1 MGKLP
6 RYQRI
11 GVRDRQVQGTDYAGF
26 RGQARTAQTV
36 SAAFDQMGSFLNK
49 QAQQEA
55 KDAGLERVRSEGAQ
69 PLLEQLQEQGGPRG
83 IEERTAYEAANRV
96 AVAEIRTEAEFEIS
110 RILSEG
116 QEKKQSYS
124 AIQAQLKDVT
134 DGFPAALSDIDPVSA
149 GLLRTQLQDVSGKA
163 ELRYS
168 NWWTGEVAKQT
179 AKRQNKAAA
188 NKGDTI
194 VANAIVPGTTTEDID
209 KDIAEKAQSLAEL
222 GVSKDKIDTWANGVK
237 EKAYRENNLFNFYQ
251 KPIAEQGKQMEA
263 ILAGEETIPGLDF
276 EESIRFVNGL
286 LRPEYNRN
294 VAVMK
299 SQSDFVVN
307 KAEDLEDVLLSGGV
321 LDPEVFASL
330 NDKASDV
337 GEFDGGASQA
347 ALNKLRDTETF
358 FGQLRGASLGEV
370 EGIVNSL
377 QDGDD
382 GTLDTALEIER
393 RDQAQTFLDNMRTSI
408 QEDPM
413 GYAETSGLIERKPL
427 ITTDEN
433 GAPTIDRQALEER
446 TIAAQMVQD
455 RYGLA
460 QPRMLFA
467 SEARELN
474 LALER
479 SEGFAKLQILGA
491 VAELNKSA
499 GQVLTELSGYNPDMA
514 MVGGLVIAGATE
526 TAAIAIAG
534 LDRIK
539 AGEKP
544 NEFTPTNTIPVQ
556 SATFGRAMT
565 TPKQRQ
571 AVLGVAKAIYTEMA
585 ASQGLDVF
593 DDGLYGQALQMAA
606 GQRDIG
612 GVTYGGIQEVR
623 GVATFIN
630 PGRTAEDYE
639 NVLNNF
645 TPELVSTILGQKID
659 PDLAAKIR
667 GRSRLGVRKR
677 DRAGGTDSKYN
688 FVHIGGDK
696 YKIEP
701 NADGTTFVSDI
712 DGDPIIVRLERMI
725 LAVKHMGGR

>member
-6 RYQRI
+6 RYQRM
-11 GVRDRQVQGTDYAGF
+11 GVRARQVQGTDYAGF
-26 RGQARTAQTV
+26 RGQAGTAQTV

-55 KDAGLERVRSEGAQ
+55 RDAGLERVRSEGAQ

-83 IEERTAYEAANRV
+83 IEERTAYEAANRI

-134 DGFPAALSDIDPVSA
+134 DGFPAALSDIDPVNA

-168 NWWTGEVAKQT
+168 KWWTGEVAKQT
-179 AKRQNKAAA
+179 RARQNKAAA
-188 NKGDTI
+188 NKGE
-194 VANAIVPGTTTEDID
+194 AIVGNATVAGYTMDQINEDIA
-209 KDIAEKAQSLAEL
+209 KEAQSLADL
-222 GVSKDKIDTWANGVK
+222 GVSEDKVNTWAEGVK
-237 EKAYRENNLFNFYQ
+237 EKAYRENFLFNFYQ
-251 KPIAEQGKQMEA
+251 KPIAEQGEQMEA
-263 ILAGEETIPGLDF
+263 ILEGKETMPGLDY

-307 KAEDLEDVLLSGGV
+307 KVDDLEDVLLSGGV

-330 NDKASDV
+330 NDKANDV
-337 GEFDGGASQA
+337 GEFDGGASLA
-347 ALNKLRDTETF
+347 ALNKLQDTETF
-358 FGQLRGASLGEV
+358 FRQMRGASLGEV

-377 QDGDD
+377 QDGSD

-393 RDQAQTFLDNMRTSI
+393 LEQAQTFLDNMRTSI
-408 QEDPM
+408 KEDPL
-413 GYAETSGLIERKPL
+413 GYAATSGLIERKPL
-427 ITTDEN
+427 IITDEN
-433 GAPTIDRQALEER
+433 GVPAIDRDALEER

-467 SEARELN
+467 NEARELN
-474 LALER
+474 IALER
-479 SEGFAKLQILGA
+479 SEGFGKLQILGT
-491 VAELNKSA
+491 VAEFNQAS
-499 GQVLTELSGYNPDMA
+499 GQVLTELAGYNPDMA
-514 MVGGLVIAGATE
+514 MVGSLVNVGATE
-526 TAAIAIAG
+526 TASVAIAG
-534 LDRIK
+534 LERIK

-544 NEFTPTNTIPVQ
+544 VEFTPTNTIPVE

-565 TPKQRQ
+565 TPKQRK

-585 ASQGLDVF
+585 ASQGLDTF
-593 DDGLYGQALQMAA
+593 DDDLYGQALQMAA

-623 GVATFIN
+623 DVATFIN
-630 PGRTAEDYE
+630 PRRTAEDYE
-639 NVLNNF
+639 NVLNNL
-645 TPELVSTILGQKID
+645 TPELVSTVLGQQID
-659 PDLAAKIR
+659 PGLAEQIR
-667 GRSRLGVRKR
+667 GK
-677 DRAGGTDSKYN
+677 SKTFRTKKSTSEYN

-712 DGDPIIVRLERMI
+712 DGDPIIVHLEKMI
-725 LAVKHMGGR
+725 LAVKYMGDDNQ